1 VAYAAWLKRLR
12 PANQEGHLV
21 IDSPSGN
28 LVGVINLSE
37 IVRGSF
43 QSAYLGYYGFASHA
57 GSGRMSAGMKLVL
70 QHAFLKLRLHRVE
83 ANIQPDNPAS
93 ISFVQRLGFVRE
105 GYSPRYLKIRGRWQ
119 DHERWALTREDWR
132 RRE

>member
-1 VAYAAWLKRLR
+1 
-12 PANQEGHLV
+12 
-21 IDSPSGN
+21 
-28 LVGVINLSE
+28 
-37 IVRGSF
+37 
-43 QSAYLGYYGFASHA
+43 
-57 GSGRMSAGMKLVL
+57 MSAGMQLVL